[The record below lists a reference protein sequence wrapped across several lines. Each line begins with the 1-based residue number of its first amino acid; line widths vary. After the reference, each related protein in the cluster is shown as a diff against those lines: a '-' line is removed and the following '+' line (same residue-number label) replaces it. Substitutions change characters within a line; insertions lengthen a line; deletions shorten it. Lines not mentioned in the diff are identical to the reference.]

1 MSGLR
6 DARLRRALESAPD
19 AHMRPDAKTRAAIRA
34 AALGAVAPAAA
45 PAPWW
50 RTVWDS
56 TGRRGP
62 WNAAFATVLLASLV
76 TVLWYDREVPDAR
89 TDKVSVAPVPPSALP
104 APAAPPPAAA
114 PAPSQEPSRA
124 EKPVAA
130 RRETPVQAPRRKD
143 ASPAPAAPAPAAAD
157 AAVAAAPATPSLQD
171 QERRDLAK
179 AQEPVLAEAPFATGA
194 AAPAAP
200 VPPPVVAQAAP
211 PAAAPMARSAPAV
224 VAPAPAPA
232 PAAAAPATRAA
243 EVGGSNYLQRQP
255 FESARLMAGPRSAE
269 VPPAQSRRL
278 VELAQ
283 AVARAA
289 LGGEPLAAPV
299 TLRIE
304 LRQGTFISVLEVAGP
319 QVRWN
324 GLTGRPDPALLLA
337 LEQEAA
343 RLLAR

>member
-1 MSGLR
+1 MSELR

-19 AHMRPDAKTRAAIRA
+19 AHMRPDAKTRAAIRT
-34 AALGAVAPAAA
+34 AALGAVAPVAA
-45 PAPWW
+45 PVRWW
-50 RTVWDS
+50 RTMWDG

-89 TDKVSVAPVPPSALP
+89 TGKVSVASAPPVPSP
-104 APAAPPPAAA
+104 PAAPPAAA
-114 PAPSQEPSRA
+114 PAPSPQPSRA
-124 EKPVAA
+124 ENPVAA
-130 RRETPVQAPRRKD
+130 RRETPVQAPLRKD
-143 ASPAPAAPAPAAAD
+143 VSPAPAAPAPAAAD

-194 AAPAAP
+194 AAP
-200 VPPPVVAQAAP
+200 
-211 PAAAPMARSAPAV
+211 MARSAPAA
-224 VAPAPAPA
+224 VAPAPAAAAAAPAPAPAAAA

-243 EVGGSNYLQRQP
+243 EAGGSNDLQRRP
-255 FESARLMAGPRSAE
+255 FESARLVAGLRSAE
-269 VPPAQSRRL
+269 VPPAQSGRL

-283 AVARAA
+283 TVSRAA
-289 LGGEPLAAPV
+289 VSGEPLAAPV

-304 LRQGTFISVLEVAGP
+304 LRQGTFVNVLEVAGP
-319 QVRWN
+319 QVRSN
-324 GLTGRPDPALLLA
+324 GLTGRPDTALLQA
-337 LEQEAA
+337 LQLEAE

>member
-1 MSGLR
+1 MSDLR

-89 TDKVSVAPVPPSALP
+89 TDKVSVAPVP
-104 APAAPPPAAA
+104 AAPPAAA
-114 PAPSQEPSRA
+114 PAPSPEPPRA
-124 EKPVAA
+124 EKPVVP
-130 RRETPVQAPRRKD
+130 RRETPIQAPRRKD
-143 ASPAPAAPAPAAAD
+143 ASPAPAAPAPAVAD
-157 AAVAAAPATPSLQD
+157 AAVPAAPAAPSFQD

-179 AQEPVLAEAPFATGA
+179 AQAPALAEAPPAAGA
-194 AAPAAP
+194 ASPAAPAAP
-200 VPPPVVAQAAP
+200 PAVVAQAAP
-211 PAAAPMARSAPAV
+211 PAAAPMPRSAPAA
-224 VAPAPAPA
+224 VAAAPA
-232 PAAAAPATRAA
+232 PAAAAPAARAA
-243 EVGGSNYLQRQP
+243 EASGSFLQRQQL
-255 FESARLMAGPRSAE
+255 ADVRLVAGDRSTE
-269 VPPAQSRRL
+269 VAPEQSRRL
-278 VELAQ
+278 VELAE

-289 LGGEPLAAPV
+289 QGSEPLAAPV

-304 LRQGTFISVLEVAGP
+304 LRRQGLPAGVLEVAGP
-319 QVRWN
+319 QVRWR